1 MLGKGGRTG
10 GRFCAEV
17 VVAARSSER
26 MVGVCMVVVVVV
38 VVPLLGRAA
47 HSDLYMYFSV

>member
-1 MLGKGGRTG
+1 MGKGGRTG

-38 VVPLLGRAA
+38 VPLLGRAA